1 MRAILKYIKRILR
14 KDKQKDKPKGFEWID
29 GEDADDDEVSVP
41 LPMFYEGDTVLLWN
55 PYEGGFII
63 EDFFAMEPERYRV
76 LDVKYDKQQEVFRYK
91 LERLG
96 GTAINETDVLSDEDG
111 VALWISEEWLSLPS
125 VTNYASKEASELR
138 IRVDLDAAMERLE
151 GNLAIRDMEEDLR
164 SREIDRML
172 DLMNEGTEEE
182 RKEAEKELRRLT
194 AEGKSN
200 GNV

>member
-1 MRAILKYIKRILR
+1 MRTILKYIKRILR

-41 LPMFYEGDTVLLWN
+41 LPMFYEGDTVQLWN

-76 LDVKYDKQQEVFRYK
+76 LAVKYDMKQEVFRYK

-96 GTAINETDVLSDEDG
+96 GTDINETDVLSDEDG

-125 VTNYASKEASELR
+125 VTNYASKEASELHNR
-138 IRVDLDAAMERLE
+138 IDLDAAMERLE
-151 GNLAIRDMEEDLR
+151 GKLAIRDMEEDLR

-172 DLMNEGTEEE
+172 DIMNEGTEEE
-182 RKEAEKELRRLT
+182 QEMAKEELRRIT
-194 AEGKSN
+194 RK
-200 GNV
+200 

>member
-41 LPMFYEGDTVLLWN
+41 LPMFYEGDTVQLWN

-96 GTAINETDVLSDEDG
+96 GTVINETDVLSDEDG

-138 IRVDLDAAMERLE
+138 VRDDLAAEKERLE
-151 GNLAIRDMEEDLR
+151 GEMAISDMEADLR

-172 DLMNEGTEEE
+172 DIMNEGTEEE
-182 RKEAEKELRRLT
+182 QEMAKEELRRIT
-194 AEGKSN
+194 RK
-200 GNV
+200 

>member
-1 MRAILKYIKRILR
+1 MRTILKYIKRILR

-41 LPMFYEGDTVLLWN
+41 LPMFHEGDTVQLWN

-63 EDFFAMEPERYRV
+63 EDFFAMEPERYQV
-76 LDVKYDKQQEVFRYK
+76 LAVKYDMKQEVFRYK

-125 VTNYASKEASELR
+125 VTNYASKEASELHNR
-138 IRVDLDAAMERLE
+138 IDWDAAIERLE
-151 GNLAIRDMEEDLR
+151 GKLAIRDMEEDLR

-172 DLMNEGTEEE
+172 DIMNEGTEEE
-182 RKEAEKELRRLT
+182 QEMAKEELRRIT
-194 AEGKSN
+194 RK
-200 GNV
+200 

>member
-41 LPMFYEGDTVLLWN
+41 LPMFYEGDTVQLWN

-96 GTAINETDVLSDEDG
+96 GTVINETDVLSDEDG

-138 IRVDLDAAMERLE
+138 VRDDLAAEKERLE
-151 GNLAIRDMEEDLR
+151 GEMAISDMEADLR

-172 DLMNEGTEEE
+172 DIMNEGTEEE

-194 AEGKSN
+194 AEGKKQW
-200 GNV
+200 

>member
-1 MRAILKYIKRILR
+1 MRTILKYIKRILR

-41 LPMFYEGDTVLLWN
+41 LPMFHEGDTVQLWN

-76 LDVKYDKQQEVFRYK
+76 LDVKYDKKQEVFRYK

-96 GTAINETDVLSDEDG
+96 GTVINETDVLSDEDG

-125 VTNYASKEASELR
+125 VTNYASKEASELHIR
-138 IRVDLDAAMERLE
+138 IDLDAEKERLE
-151 GNLAIRDMEEDLR
+151 GEMAIRDMESDLR

-182 RKEAEKELRRLT
+182 QEMAKEELRRIT
-194 AEGKSN
+194 RK
-200 GNV
+200 

>member
-1 MRAILKYIKRILR
+1 MRTILKYIKRILR

-41 LPMFYEGDTVLLWN
+41 LPMFHEGDTVQLWN

-76 LDVKYDKQQEVFRYK
+76 LAVKYDMKQEVFRYK

-96 GTAINETDVLSDEDG
+96 GTDINETDVLSDEDG

-125 VTNYASKEASELR
+125 VTNYASKEASELHTR
-138 IRVDLDAAMERLE
+138 IDLDAAMERLE
-151 GNLAIRDMEEDLR
+151 GKLAIRDMEEDLR

-172 DLMNEGTEEE
+172 DIMNEGTEEE
-182 RKEAEKELRRLT
+182 QEMAKEELRKITR
-194 AEGKSN
+194 K
-200 GNV
+200 